1 MQLETLLI
9 VENYILR
16 NEKLVNLLDNN
27 LCKFIEFLKSKEM
40 NNYIMPMEVVYLLN
54 IEILDGFLLM
64 SHLKYLSIVEENYQI
79 KCSNCK
85 KESYVYYTDLDEAE
99 NSYCEFCNSDY
110 EFDKKNIILI
120 YKVIAK

>member
-9 VENYILR
+9 VKNYILE
-16 NEKLVNLLDNN
+16 NKKLSNLLSAKI
-27 LCKFIEFLKSKEM
+27 CKFIDFLKSKEI
-40 NNYIMPMEVVYLLN
+40 NDYIMPMEVVYLLE

-85 KESYVYYTDLDEAE
+85 KESYVYYVDLDEAE

-110 EFDKKNIILI
+110 DLDKKNIILL
-120 YKVIAK
+120 YKVITK

>member
-9 VENYILR
+9 VKNYILE
-16 NEKLVNLLDNN
+16 NKKLSNLLSFKI
-27 LCKFIEFLKSKEM
+27 CKFINFLKSKEIHD
-40 NNYIMPMEVVYLLN
+40 YIMPMEVVYLLD

-64 SHLKYLSIVEENYQI
+64 SYLKYLSIVEENYQI

-85 KESYVYYTDLDEAE
+85 KESYIYYVDLDEAE

-110 EFDKKNIILI
+110 ELDKKNIILI
-120 YKVIAK
+120 YKVITK